1 MVQVAVDGRKAWLP
15 AESTEASRGDAPG
28 VLLLPG
34 FDPYVVAPI
43 SARAY
48 SIPDGYVDR
57 VSQTAGWISPVL
69 VVDGVIRGVW
79 THEYTDGTVAI
90 KITPF
95 GRVSPAVKKAAA
107 EHAQRYGDLFNVP
120 VDFRCG

>member
-1 MVQVAVDGRKAWLP
+1 MD
-15 AESTEASRGDAPG
+15 EARG

-57 VSQTAGWISPVL
+57 VSRTAGWISPVL

-79 THEYTDGTVAI
+79 THELAGGRLAIEVA
-90 KITPF
+90 PF
-95 GRVSPAVKKAAA
+95 GRITRAVRTTA
-107 EHAQRYGDLFNVP
+107 EAYAQRYGTLLSAEVAMTWT
-120 VDFRCG
+120 

>member
-1 MVQVAVDGRKAWLP
+1 MVQIDVDGRSRLP
-15 AESTEASRGDAPG
+15 AEDAGASGNDARG

-43 SARAY
+43 SARVY

-57 VSQTAGWISPVL
+57 VSRTAGWISPVL

-79 THEYTDGTVAI
+79 THELVG
-90 KITPF
+90 
-95 GRVSPAVKKAAA
+95 GRLAS
-107 EHAQRYGDLFNVP
+107 R
-120 VDFRCG
+120 